1 MSGVTLATVNT
12 DLHLRGRGHRVI
24 LKVLPVLLMLVL
36 LMLVLLML
44 VLLVTSTVCARLCAS
59 VAS

>member
-1 MSGVTLATVNT
+1 MSEVTLATVNT

-36 LMLVLLML
+36 LMLVLL
-44 VLLVTSTVCARLCAS
+44 VVEVYSVCSFVRIGC
-59 VAS
+59 

>member
-1 MSGVTLATVNT
+1 MSEVTLATVNT

-36 LMLVLLML
+36 LV
-44 VLLVTSTVCARLCAS
+44 VEVYSVCSFVRIGC
-59 VAS
+59 

>member
-36 LMLVLLML
+36 LMLVLI
-44 VLLVTSTVCARLCAS
+44 VTSTVCARLCAS
-59 VAS
+59 VAN